1 MKASIIERNCLALA
15 IVLAALLAL
24 ASPVSAT
31 GPEQQVETIEGE
43 GRATAKAPV
52 ASVTIERK
60 RHQWVIT
67 TEGHRYLVKH
77 GTVIVD
83 TDGRQVSL
91 GKLKVPCRV
100 RIEYQ
105 SGQGVRRAR
114 RIKLVSVS
122 STANTDFTKDMP
134 E

>member
-1 MKASIIERNCLALA
+1 MKASIIERTCLALI
-15 IVLAALLAL
+15 IVLAAALAV
-24 ASPVSAT
+24 ASPVSAK
-31 GPEQQVETIEGE
+31 GPEQQVEHIDGE

-67 TEGHRYLVKH
+67 TENDRYQVKH

-91 GKLKVPCRV
+91 RKLRVPCSA

-105 SGQGVRRAR
+105 SDQGVRRAH
-114 RIKLVSVS
+114 RIKLLSVS
-122 STANTDFTKDMP
+122 STASTDFTKDMP